1 MKPGRVCG
9 PVFSCTHRRQP
20 DTGARVMV
28 GNGLPMRDRVPRNQ
42 RPATPYNPANPRHT
56 RSRAPNLLTM
66 AERKTFMS
74 DFKRFFG
81 RGLGILL
88 PSVLTL
94 WILFQLLVFLN
105 NNIGEPINR
114 GVRIAVIEIYP
125 RLVEEEKLPAWFRVS
140 DAEITE
146 ARANREFRGIAE
158 MPDSRV
164 RELLRRS
171 KFRQAW
177 QSHWYLQA
185 TGLIIAIVVI
195 YFAGRFLGGY
205 LGRQVYGRLEALLAR
220 VPGFKQVY
228 PHVKQV
234 VQMVLGD
241 RPIAFN
247 RVVMV
252 QYPRKGIW
260 TIGLVTGPSLK
271 LIAEEMA
278 SDVVTVFI
286 PTSPTPFTGFAINV
300 TVEDLVDLP
309 MSVEEALRF
318 FVTGGVLVPE
328 RLANEAIEGRG
339 GVVAPPTPGN
349 TPPPPAQD

>member
-1 MKPGRVCG
+1 
-9 PVFSCTHRRQP
+9 
-20 DTGARVMV
+20 
-28 GNGLPMRDRVPRNQ
+28 
-42 RPATPYNPANPRHT
+42 
-56 RSRAPNLLTM
+56 M
-66 AERKTFMS
+66 AEHKTFMA

-94 WILFQLLVFLN
+94 WILFQLLMFLN

-114 GVRIAVIEIYP
+114 GVRLVVIRTAP
-125 RLVEEEKLPAWFRVS
+125 LLVEEERLPAWFRVS
-140 DAEITE
+140 QIEIDE
-146 ARANREFRGIAE
+146 ARLARRYSGIRE
-158 MPDSRV
+158 MPDSAV
-164 RELLRRS
+164 RELVRRD
-171 KFRQAW
+171 KFREAW
-177 QSHWYLQA
+177 QAHWYLQA

-195 YFAGRFLGGY
+195 YFAGRLLGGY
-205 LGRQVYGRLEALLAR
+205 IGRRFYERLEALLER

-271 LIAEEMA
+271 LINKEAGA
-278 SDVVTVFI
+278 DVLTIFI

-300 TVEDLVDLP
+300 PTIEVIDLP

-318 FVTGGVLVPE
+318 FVTGGVLVPD
-328 RLANEAIEGRG
+328 RLANEAIAGAGKPNPAASAANDGE
-339 GVVAPPTPGN
+339 VPVAELATPGSS
-349 TPPPPAQD
+349 PEAKRPEGEPGGRREREKDSV

>member
-1 MKPGRVCG
+1 M
-9 PVFSCTHRRQP
+9 TEH
-20 DTGARVMV
+20 
-28 GNGLPMRDRVPRNQ
+28 
-42 RPATPYNPANPRHT
+42 
-56 RSRAPNLLTM
+56 
-66 AERKTFMS
+66 KTFMG

-94 WILFQLLVFLN
+94 WILFQLLLFLN

-114 GVRIAVIEIYP
+114 GVRISIIEIAP
-125 RLVEEEKLPAWFRVS
+125 RLVAEEKLPGWFRVAPEEIAQARTEKRFDGIS
-140 DAEITE
+140 EMDDA
-146 ARANREFRGIAE
+146 
-158 MPDSRV
+158 RV
-164 RELLRRS
+164 HELLRRE
-171 KFRQAW
+171 KFRKAW
-177 QSHWYLQA
+177 REHWYLQA
-185 TGLIIAIVVI
+185 TGLVIAIVVI

-205 LGRQVYGRLEALLAR
+205 LGRQVYDRLERLLAK

-252 QYPRKGIW
+252 QYPREGIW

-271 LIAEEMA
+271 LIAKQTRSE
-278 SDVVTVFI
+278 VVTIFI

-300 TVEDLVDLP
+300 PVSEVVDLP
-309 MSVEEALRF
+309 MTVEEALRY

-328 RLANEAIEGRG
+328 HLAN
-339 GVVAPPTPGN
+339 PSPT
-349 TPPPPAQD
+349 TPPGGPTLGPAPGPRPPDPLAEADGPVGV

>member
-1 MKPGRVCG
+1 M
-9 PVFSCTHRRQP
+9 
-20 DTGARVMV
+20 
-28 GNGLPMRDRVPRNQ
+28 
-42 RPATPYNPANPRHT
+42 
-56 RSRAPNLLTM
+56 M
-66 AERKTFMS
+66 AEHKTFMG

-94 WILFQLLVFLN
+94 WILFQLLLFLN

-114 GVRIAVIEIYP
+114 GVRIAVIQIYP
-125 RLVEEEKLPAWFRVS
+125 RLVEEEKLPGWFRVS
-140 DAEITE
+140 DDEIAA
-146 ARANREFRGIAE
+146 ARADRQFAGIGD
-158 MPDSRV
+158 MPDPRV
-164 RELLRRS
+164 RELLRRA

-185 TGLIIAIVVI
+185 TGLIIAIIVI

-205 LGRQVYGRLEALLAR
+205 LGRKVYSRVEDLFSR
-220 VPGFKQVY
+220 VPVFKQVY

-271 LIAEEMA
+271 LIAAEMEA
-278 SDVVTVFI
+278 DVVTVFI

-300 TVEDLVDLP
+300 PAAELVDLP
-309 MSVEEALRF
+309 MSIEEALRF

-328 RLANEAIEGRG
+328 RLANEALEDRG
-339 GVVAPPTPGN
+339 GTLAPPYQADAGPPAPAR
-349 TPPPPAQD
+349 PPPGSDS